1 MRCSTGSSSMSVF
14 LLYSATREGGAC
26 CSSAVNFRP
35 RNPGRE
41 GLLAPRPL
49 VPPDRSE
56 FERSAALLSGEEH
69 RRWLER
75 PYLFIFHVID
85 VIVAFVAVE
94 RVRSRRGGVPFYMMA
109 DFRLG
114 VGHSGHLVLALHDP
128 VLDHDRGSRGA
139 ALRLRFHVLGR
150 GHLRLRLYAALHG
163 DRLQRLSGQGPANHR
178 PLLKTDEE
186 GVSQ

>member
-1 MRCSTGSSSMSVF
+1 M
-14 LLYSATREGGAC
+14 L
-26 CSSAVNFRP
+26 
-35 RNPGRE
+35 
-41 GLLAPRPL
+41 
-49 VPPDRSE
+49 PDRSE
-56 FERSAALLSGEEH
+56 FDPLAALLNSEEH

-75 PYLFIFHVID
+75 PYLFIFRVID

-109 DFRLG
+109 DFRGG

-139 ALRLRFHVLGR
+139 ALQLRFHVLGR